1 MDNILRIGLLVERS
15 RAFGRALCEGVVT
28 YAQNRPWEIRYLEPD
43 DLRARHRADFDGYI
57 ARVTTDAIARAL
69 AATGKPVVDVFYNLP
84 DYGFA
89 IVKEKHEAIGRLAA
103 EHFIDRRFKH
113 FAYCPYGAGK
123 TSVYCRTA
131 FAQRLRRE
139 GFSCDVFA
147 SASEIAYPTDDREI
161 IGNRIARPKDAPALG
176 RWLAKLPKPVAIFC
190 PDDLRAWQVL
200 EACITQSLSIPS
212 DVAVLGLDNDIL
224 ICGGTRPMLSSID
237 PNTREIG
244 RVAAETLEGMME
256 KAKGGS
262 REAEQMNISKSTVQ
276 PRTSNLQPHKP
287 LVRQV
292 EPTGVIAR
300 ASTEIY
306 PLDPPWLS
314 DVLVFISREA
324 RHGISARDV
333 FAKFNRSH
341 TAISRAFARE
351 LGTTVQ
357 KEIARA
363 RLETACGLLRTTA
376 LELAEIARLSGFAS
390 LTYFMHA
397 FTAAF
402 RTPPGEWRATH
413 G

>member
-1 MDNILRIGLLVERS
+1 METTRKIGLLVERS

-28 YAQNRPWEIRYLEPD
+28 YAQERPWEIRYLEPD
-43 DLRARHRADFDGYI
+43 DLRARHREDFDGYI
-57 ARVTTDAIARAL
+57 ARVTTDAIGRAL

-103 EHFIDRRFKH
+103 EHFIDRHFRH

-147 SASEIAYPTDDREI
+147 SASEIAYPTDSREI

-200 EACITQSLSIPS
+200 EACIAQSLAIPN

-224 ICGGTRPMLSSID
+224 ICGGTRPMLSSVN

-244 RVAAETLEGMME
+244 RVAAETLEALMI
-256 KAKGGS
+256 
-262 REAEQMNISKSTVQ
+262 RPT
-276 PRTSNLQPHKP
+276 RKP
-287 LVRQV
+287 IVRQV
-292 EPTGVIAR
+292 EPTGVVAR

-341 TAISRAFARE
+341 TAITRAFSRE

-363 RLETACGLLRTTA
+363 RLETACGLLRTTT
-376 LELAEIARLSGFAS
+376 LELTEVARQSGFAS

-397 FTAAF
+397 FTASF
-402 RTPPGEWRATH
+402 HTPPGEWRTTH